1 MHTFHRRELLAWAAN
16 SALAIAARHTL
27 ARSAYATSQVVSVA
41 DFGAL
46 PNGSDAGPGVQK
58 AIQQLPSRGGS
69 ILQFPPGIYR
79 FGQRGNYV
87 MDVRGIEH
95 FELRGRGATF
105 LFEGTPGP
113 IKIVNCPG
121 ALLQGFTID
130 WKRPPFSQGE
140 VIEVE
145 PTGTV
150 ALVLVDPE
158 HPVDGSEH
166 IKALATYDRE
176 KNIMAVNGIDA
187 GDVVGK
193 IARVGDQRLRLEFK
207 RPLSLRTGDT
217 LVMRHEVYAANGI
230 TIDHCSDLRLM
241 DITIHAAPGMAISG
255 LGCRNVS
262 VQNIRVVPPPGS
274 RRLMSTTADG
284 IHLTSCSGKVDIRNC
299 LLGGMGDDCVN
310 VQGTYLRVQSI
321 IDART
326 ITVSRRDSRPFS
338 TKDLIPAKDK
348 VNFEAA
354 TTLEPLGHAY
364 IAESKAGPSETLR
377 LKNNLAPAIRPG
389 DYLIDVDESPS
400 LVVADCTFPGN
411 RARGVL
417 AHSDAIVERCRFA
430 NQFEEAVLL
439 LADAW
444 WMEGPS
450 ADRVSVK
457 NNVIEGVERAK
468 RASGAI
474 RVGAVVVDSS
484 GSSQPSVGFVNHD
497 VDIVENT
504 IRGSY
509 SAAIYATAT
518 TRIRIEQN
526 RIEGSDDQHAIVMDH
541 VKDALVEG
549 NTCRP
554 AAALKITKSEGIK
567 TKGNQGLVLLAT

>member
-1 MHTFHRRELLAWAAN
+1 MHKLHRRELLAWAAN
-16 SALAIAARHTL
+16 GALAIAARHTP
-27 ARSAYATSQVVSVA
+27 ARLAYAKSAVVSVA

-46 PNGSDAGPGVQK
+46 PDGSDAGPGVQK
-58 AIQQLPSRGGS
+58 AIQRLPSRGGS
-69 ILQFPPGIYR
+69 ILHFPPGIYR
-79 FGQRGNYV
+79 FGQKGNYV
-87 MDVRGIEH
+87 MDIRGIEQ
-95 FELRGRGATF
+95 FELRGGGATF

-113 IKIVNCPG
+113 IRIGNCPG

-140 VIEVE
+140 VIEAE
-145 PTGTV
+145 PTGKA
-150 ALVLVDPE
+150 ALILVDPE

-166 IKALATYDRE
+166 VKALATYDRE
-176 KNIMAVNGIDA
+176 KNIMALKGIDA
-187 GDVVGK
+187 GDVVEK
-193 IARVGDQRLRLEFK
+193 LARVGDQRLRVEFK
-207 RPLSLRTGDT
+207 RPLSLHKGDT

-262 VQNIRVVPPPGS
+262 VQNVRVMPAPGS

-284 IHLTSCSGKVDIRNC
+284 IHLTSCSGTVDIRNC
-299 LLGGMGDDCVN
+299 LLSGMGDDCVN

-338 TKDLIPAKDK
+338 AKDLIPAKDK
-348 VNFEAA
+348 VDFDAA
-354 TTLEPLGHAY
+354 TTLEPLGHAF
-364 IAESKAGPSETLR
+364 IAESTGGPSETLR
-377 LKNNLAPAIRPG
+377 LQNDLAAAIRPG
-389 DYLIDVDESPS
+389 DYLIDMDESPS
-400 LVVADCTFPGN
+400 LLVADCTFPGN

-417 AHSDAIVERCRFA
+417 AHSDATIERCHFA
-430 NQFEEAVLL
+430 NQFEEAILL

-457 NNVIEGVERAK
+457 NNVIEGVERAQ
-468 RASGAI
+468 RPSGAI

-484 GSSQPSVGFVNHD
+484 GSSRPSNGLVNHN
-497 VDIVENT
+497 VAVVGNT

-509 SAAIYATAT
+509 SAAIHASAT

-526 RIEGSDDQHAIVMDH
+526 RIEGSDDQPAIVMDH
-541 VKDALVEG
+541 VKDALIVG

-554 AAALKITKSEGIK
+554 AAALKITNSDGIK
-567 TKGNQGLVLLAT
+567 TKSNQGLVL